1 MPSWGDLN
9 ARLNRLVREGVIS
22 GFRTN
27 LATRPDPADLAII
40 VTPGPAAPPPVGRLA
55 AEEALR
61 ARVAAALGG
70 IAADSAIAIEDA
82 SSAGSQPGPGPR
94 NSAETLGP

>member
-40 VTPGPAAPPPVGRLA
+40 VTPGPAAPSPIGRLA
-55 AEEALR
+55 AVDALR

-70 IAADSAIAIEDA
+70 IAPESAITIEDPLP
-82 SSAGSQPGPGPR
+82 AGPQPAPGPR